1 MQIQISP
8 SMQIQISP
16 MQIHIVIPFFSLSN
30 FYSNNAWDEFVHP
43 FHIVTLTKIVV
54 IFGSDADPSNDKGY
68 IYTIDADPDLG
79 IIMRIRPDRQYHRS
93 KLVNGFCCL
102 EPIED
107 PDRVITF
114 RAKRSIR

>member
-30 FYSNNAWDEFVHP
+30 FYSNNAWDEFVQP

-79 IIMRIRPDRQYHRS
+79 IIMRIRPDR
-93 KLVNGFCCL
+93 
-102 EPIED
+102 
-107 PDRVITF
+107 
-114 RAKRSIR
+114 